1 MKIEI
6 QVPTNLNEVTLGQ
19 YQKFV
24 KLSETNP
31 QGNFL
36 NAKMIEIFCGISL
49 KDTYK
54 LKVSSV
60 DAITDILNN
69 LFTENPKHIERFNF
83 NGVEYGF
90 IPDLDEMSLGEYI
103 DLDNNI
109 SSWETMHNAMNVLY
123 RPIKSETKGK
133 YNLKEYNTLTPEA
146 MQRMPLAPV
155 LGCLVFSYN
164 LGNEL
169 ARHTIASLPQVEGE
183 RLQKKLNLDKNGV
196 GISHFTNS
204 LEEMLQ
210 GLTISLN

>member
-24 KLSETNP
+24 KLSESNP

-69 LFTENPKHIERFNF
+69 LFTENPKHIETFNF
-83 NGVEYGF
+83 RGQEYGF

-109 SSWETMHNAMNVLY
+109 SNWDTMHNAMNVLY
-123 RPIKSETKGK
+123 RPIKQKVKGK
-133 YNLKEYNTLTPEA
+133 YNLVDYDTSNPDK
-146 MQRMPLAPV
+146 MIDMPLAPV
-155 LGCLVFSYN
+155 FGSMFFFYN
-164 LGNEL
+164 LGIEL
-169 ARHTIASLPQVEGE
+169 SRHTILSLPQVEVDY
-183 RLQKKLNLDKNGV
+183 LQKRHSLIKSGD
-196 GISHFTNS
+196 GIIHSMDS
-204 LEEMLQ
+204 LKEILQ
-210 GLTISLN
+210 DLKISLN